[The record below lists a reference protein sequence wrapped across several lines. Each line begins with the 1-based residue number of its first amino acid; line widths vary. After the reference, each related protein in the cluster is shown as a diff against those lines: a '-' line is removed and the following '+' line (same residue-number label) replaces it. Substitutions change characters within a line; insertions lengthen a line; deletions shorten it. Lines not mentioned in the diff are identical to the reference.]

1 MTSCRARANGRSRI
15 LAMTHREI
23 EERAALPDQGILGE
37 AEFGAKE
44 GQKLGV

>member
-1 MTSCRARANGRSRI
+1 
-15 LAMTHREI
+15 MTHR
-23 EERAALPDQGILGE
+23 ERAALPDQGILGG